1 MFNFINTSRKFRG
14 GEIGKP
20 KSRKRGWGGGRL
32 SLFVLFYY
40 NLRRW
45 SKGVGGLG
53 VACCASPTLPVAR
66 PLHLLAATQA
76 PTIQLPSSIGIG
88 SSPRESSCSQTSCR
102 LQQNERSHSWCVIHL
117 CYHLHFHLSLKRW
130 FSIL

>member
-1 MFNFINTSRKFRG
+1 MFNIVNTSRKFRG
-14 GEIGKP
+14 GEN
-20 KSRKRGWGGGRL
+20 RKTEIQKTGVGGGRI

-45 SKGVGGLG
+45 SKGGGGRG
-53 VACCASPTLPVAR
+53 VACCASSTLPVAR

-76 PTIQLPSSIGIG
+76 PTSQLPSSSGIG
-88 SSPRESSCSQTSCR
+88 SSPRESSCSQPNCR

-117 CYHLHFHLSLKRW
+117 CYHFHFHLSLKRW
-130 FSIL
+130 FSPL